1 MLDALAGGDAVA
13 GVVRGRRGTGCI
25 LAALLAAAGCGDEGP
40 AATISREVFV
50 ETYVALRVAELSERT
65 DDGIPAEARE
75 RVLAERGVTEDE
87 LLTFAEVHGS
97 DVNFMEQLWD
107 DVENRLEEIRNARD
121 MTDPGAAGAPPGQ
134 TP

>member
-1 MLDALAGGDAVA
+1 M
-13 GVVRGRRGTGCI
+13 
-25 LAALLAAAGCGDEGP
+25 
-40 AATISREVFV
+40 
-50 ETYVALRVAELSERT
+50 
-65 DDGIPAEARE
+65 
-75 RVLAERGVTEDE
+75 TEDE